1 MEFYDLYFQ
10 IHKYRNGHQLVAS
23 SIELERTDQDT
34 IDRLSDLSGQIRP
47 GEFFEPY
54 LTCYPL
60 PSEKHFVIAR
70 TWQDL
75 NATRA
80 GCVLTKS
87 ILIPMKKWEV
97 LTDVAFIFNVLL
109 DSKMDLEFP
118 QVKHK
123 NYSNFNPVYSGPL
136 EELVEA
142 LFLEQR
148 KPILIFDA
156 KDKEDIIS
164 RLYSV
169 FFPSLRR
176 NFASCTFALNT
187 RTIKNRTFDLL
198 FTEGNLRTRFS
209 EWQGRRI
216 EGSNFNRKL
225 ARHRWT
231 DDLVK
236 QIFEL
241 QMPSLLSHEEN
252 YPFDLK
258 KDGSESTLR
267 LSLLWRELV
276 QKVVFEQSP
285 MALLGLLDII
295 NSQNAYSKLLYE
307 RIEPQIQTT
316 ILNAYKILLPID
328 AWKFYG
334 ALLVKHKKY
343 LMSRAMLSEVHSA
356 CRELTFISPNTA
368 IKFITNFD
376 SSIESTPAILFSSIG
391 DGLALNLDNTRFNEL
406 SNQLGLLL
414 LATSKSFAARS
425 MILASNDKK
434 IVSNIIEYLDVNN
447 EKSLRRAKNNLL
459 INVYD
464 VNHNLIFCK
473 IISDQTFEEYKK
485 ITSYAISHFALKSS
499 FFNTTILEE
508 TTRHNA
514 VEYLFDSL
522 LNLGKYDE
530 LLFKIL
536 DLKPYLVRKIILD
549 QNIGNSDK
557 ELIITNAVINMRFDS
572 VTKLASVPDVANDIL
587 QIIQKDRKVK
597 KEIVIEFALNDS
609 IPLLKAMKVMESL
622 SSLMINN
629 IRQDRF
635 FNLID
640 NAINDKSTISSAIK
654 VISKFSQFKAGLFL
668 NYIFDNI
675 SERSKFPEI
684 FDILFTQGLPTKK
697 MLVINSDLVS
707 SYLAE
712 YSPSDINKVSMDNW
726 VELLGLTTSK
736 EKKQKVAMSML
747 QFAYGTTIKETGV
760 MVEEAFPI
768 VYQSFLK
775 GKSVAELLTFW
786 IFPDWDKC
794 KILRYDLVDRYLI
807 SNWPRSGLLNIG
819 EKLDILK
826 EVLRILNDKRGGKK
840 FIKEAFAEI
849 GDNPNFKEKTVSR
862 KVKKK

>member
-23 SIELERTDQDT
+23 TVELERADQDT

-47 GEFFEPY
+47 GEFFDPY

-60 PSEKHFVIAR
+60 PTEKHFVVAR

-75 NATRA
+75 DATRA

-97 LTDVAFIFNVLL
+97 LTDVAFIFNILL
-109 DSKMDLEFP
+109 DSKIDLEFP

-156 KDKEDIIS
+156 TAKEDIVS

-176 NFASCTFALNT
+176 SFATCTFALNT
-187 RTIKNRTFDLL
+187 RTVKNRTFDLL

-216 EGSNFNRKL
+216 EGSNFQRKL

-231 DDLVK
+231 DDLVT

-241 QMPSLLSHEEN
+241 QIPSLLSHEEN

-258 KDGSESTLR
+258 KEGNESTLR
-267 LSLLWRELV
+267 LSLLWKELV

-295 NSQNAYSKLLYE
+295 NSQNTYSKLLYE
-307 RIEPQIQTT
+307 RIEPQIQST
-316 ILNAYKILLPID
+316 ILNAHKILLPID

-334 ALLVKHKKY
+334 SLLVKHKKY

-356 CRELTFISPNTA
+356 CKELTLMSPNTA

-376 SSIESTPAILFSSIG
+376 SSRELPPAILFSSIG
-391 DGLALNLDNTRFNEL
+391 DGLAVNLNNTHFKEL
-406 SNQLGLLL
+406 SNHLGLLL
-414 LATSKSFAARS
+414 LATSKSFATSS
-425 MILASNDKK
+425 MILAANDKK
-434 IVSNIIEYLDVNN
+434 VVNKIVEYLNVNN

-459 INVYD
+459 INVEGI
-464 VNHNLIFCK
+464 NHYPIFCK
-473 IISDQTFEEYKK
+473 IISDSTLEEYKK
-485 ITSYAISHFALKSS
+485 ITSYTISNFALKSS
-499 FFNTTILEE
+499 FFNKAILEE
-508 TTRHNA
+508 TIRQNA
-514 VEYLFDSL
+514 VEYLFSAL
-522 LNLGKYDE
+522 LDLGKYDE
-530 LLFKIL
+530 LLFKTL
-536 DLKPYLVRKIILD
+536 DLRPNLVRKVVFD

-557 ELIITNAVINMRFDS
+557 ELIITNAIISMGFDS
-572 VTKLASVPDVANDIL
+572 VTNLASESEIANQIL
-587 QIIQKDRKVK
+587 QIIQKDKKVK
-597 KEIVIEFALNDS
+597 KEIVIEFALNDA
-609 IPLLKAMKVMESL
+609 IPLLQAIKIIEGL
-622 SSLMINN
+622 SSAMVNN
-629 IRQDRF
+629 IRHDRL

-640 NAINDKSTISSAIK
+640 NAINDNRTISSAIK
-654 VISKFSQFKAGLFL
+654 IIAKFSQYRAGLFL
-668 NYIFDNI
+668 DYIFDTT
-675 SERSKFPEI
+675 SLRKKFPEV
-684 FDILFTQGLPTKK
+684 FDILFTDGLPTKK
-697 MLVINSDLVS
+697 MLVLNSDLVS
-707 SYLAE
+707 NSLAE
-712 YSPSDINKVSMDNW
+712 NFPSEINIVSVNNW
-726 VELLGLTTSK
+726 IELLLLTTSK

-747 QFAYGTTIKETGV
+747 QYSYRTTIKETGIL
-760 MVEEAFPI
+760 VEEAFPI

-775 GKSVAELLTFW
+775 GKSVTELLTFW

-794 KILRYDLVDRYLI
+794 KILRHDLVDRYMN
-807 SNWPRSGLLNIG
+807 SNWPKSGLLNIG

-826 EVLRILNDKRGGKK
+826 ELLRISIDKQGGKK
-840 FIKEAFAEI
+840 FINEAFAEKN
-849 GDNPNFKEKTVSR
+849 GNLNLLEK
-862 KVKKK
+862 KVKKKVKRK